1 MHVPVRER
9 EKKGKEEEE
18 EFSGVKEPIEVK
30 KKWRI
35 LIWQSMLSLIDA
47 INQVLF
53 KLDYLPIF
61 QWEWEHYEIFL

>member
-30 KKWRI
+30 KK
-35 LIWQSMLSLIDA
+35 
-47 INQVLF
+47 
-53 KLDYLPIF
+53 
-61 QWEWEHYEIFL
+61 